1 MNYQR
6 LQHGFVVIWLLL
18 VCVCLGVTFRQ
29 LITQYAGTR
38 VTATVISK
46 STWNPPFAG
55 WPRYNCTL
63 SDSRHAYTVPSTIL
77 SWCVTGT
84 KQNLVVDPLSPNRAQ
99 FDGDILDNGTVPA
112 WYFLGLSAVFVGF
125 GLALK
130 LAGKKDPWRS
140 ALTGILDRIQGVRS
154 DPEP

>member
-1 MNYQR
+1 
-6 LQHGFVVIWLLL
+6 
-18 VCVCLGVTFRQ
+18 
-29 LITQYAGTR
+29 
-38 VTATVISK
+38 
-46 STWNPPFAG
+46 
-55 WPRYNCTL
+55 
-63 SDSRHAYTVPSTIL
+63 
-77 SWCVTGT
+77 
-84 KQNLVVDPLSPNRAQ
+84 VVDPLSPNRAQ